1 MDRAFHVPALAAIKP
16 GSGLLVSARPAGV
29 RLLSNRRAALRLANR
44 SPLPMVVVGTLPPSR
59 QDEGQM
65 TSMSVEPTASPFIV
79 HVAVDAERALV
90 RLIGELDVAGVPS
103 AEGAI
108 ARAEA
113 AAAARVEVDLSS
125 LGFIDSSGLRVML
138 MARERAVK
146 AGRRLVLH
154 RGPAA
159 VHRVFEMTAVE
170 RFFEFAD

>member
-1 MDRAFHVPALAAIKP
+1 
-16 GSGLLVSARPAGV
+16 
-29 RLLSNRRAALRLANR
+29 
-44 SPLPMVVVGTLPPSR
+44 
-59 QDEGQM
+59 M
-65 TSMSVEPTASPFIV
+65 TSMRVEPTASPFIV
-79 HVAVDAERALV
+79 HVAMEPERALV

-103 AEGAI
+103 AEAALI
-108 ARAEA
+108 RAEA

-138 MARERAVK
+138 LARERAVK

-154 RGPAA
+154 RGPVA